1 MTRGGVSASPAM
13 WGARA
18 AVLAVLA
25 VVVIGV
31 VVRSTQ
37 EGSRAI
43 PAGLGPDG
51 SPLAAGVPSDLSS
64 ASATVGFEVPLPSVN
79 GFMDSD
85 AKQVWVRSAWDPE
98 VFITYANGSDLVI
111 KQADYP
117 GGAVAFYEEL
127 QKQGVNGQLTDV
139 SGVTVF
145 VVPAG
150 ASSSDGV
157 SVVSPANVM
166 FVVNDLSV
174 SLVSHDASV
183 SIDDLE
189 NAAKSI
195 IASAK

>member
-127 QKQGVNGQLTDV
+127 QKHPGLSLCGTPCPSLGV
-139 SGVTVF
+139 
-145 VVPAG
+145 AG
-150 ASSSDGV
+150 KQDFYFEKIRVLQAGLCSNILAWNNRIGREVLFCWFLGPSRIVAMSFCEPR
-157 SVVSPANVM
+157 SW
-166 FVVNDLSV
+166 
-174 SLVSHDASV
+174 
-183 SIDDLE
+183 
-189 NAAKSI
+189 
-195 IASAK
+195 